1 MPNKMNNL
9 FVRWRD
15 DIYGSLQLAMH
26 FFLTRVPT
34 AAQMNCIDY
43 KKFYL
48 VLDCCYTFYE

>member
-48 VLDCCYTFYE
+48 ILDCCYTFYE